1 MGNQSVSSIYKLSE
15 GQTEIKPQISLY
27 LVFNEN
33 DHEEI
38 IRIYTTRSLIHV
50 VVYDVNGAAVADEL
64 KKYKL
69 FSWVKEHADSTI
81 VDFIRLK
88 LHAIRAR
95 RSTVATHIKID
106 CTVVEPSQN
115 VFLVNDENSIVETVA
130 QLLKSILHIYV
141 AYTRDPDKERRAGW
155 EFSK

>member
-1 MGNQSVSSIYKLSE
+1 MGNQSVSSIYKLAE

-50 VVYDVNGAAVADEL
+50 VVYDVNGAAAVADEL

-115 VFLVNDENSIVETVA
+115 VFLVNDENSMVETVA

-141 AYTRDPDKERRAGW
+141 AYTRDPDKD
-155 EFSK
+155 KNLDQ